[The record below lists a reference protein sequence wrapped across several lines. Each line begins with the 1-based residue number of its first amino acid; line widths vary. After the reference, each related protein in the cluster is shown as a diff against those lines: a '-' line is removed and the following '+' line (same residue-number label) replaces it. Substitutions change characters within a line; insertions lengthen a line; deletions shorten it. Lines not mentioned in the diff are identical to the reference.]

1 MLRALILASTLLF
14 MVLGGVASAQDN
26 LKGIKLLCN
35 YELYTRAVE
44 PGRDAWTIY
53 SPNGLEFIDG
63 KNLILYKIAPGI
75 DNFNLRSEKREYL
88 ALTSSIEIKKKNSR
102 DAEYYINRAD
112 LHTTYTLGGLKSQSP
127 CLKVDET
134 ESLPEILE
142 DMWRNV
148 STSIKSKRKI

>member
-1 MLRALILASTLLF
+1 MRPLILASSFLF
-14 MVLGGVASAQDN
+14 LVFSKNSSAQDN

-53 SPNGLEFIDG
+53 SPDGLEFIDS
-63 KNLILYKIAPGI
+63 KTLIFYKIAPGI

-102 DAEYYINRAD
+102 DAEYYIDRTD
-112 LHTTYTLGGLKSQSP
+112 LRTTYTLGGSKSQSP
-127 CLKVDET
+127 CLTAGEAD
-134 ESLPEILE
+134 SLPKILE

>member
-1 MLRALILASTLLF
+1 MIRILFITSSFLVLA
-14 MVLGGVASAQDN
+14 LGGVASAQDN

-53 SPNGLEFIDG
+53 SPEGLEFIDG

-102 DAEYYINRAD
+102 DAEYFINRTD

-127 CLKVDET
+127 CLTTSEAD
-134 ESLPEILE
+134 SLPKILE

>member
-1 MLRALILASTLLF
+1 MRILILVFSF
-14 MVLGGVASAQDN
+14 FVLVFSKSSNAQDN
-26 LKGIKLLCN
+26 LKGIKLLCK

-53 SPNGLEFIDG
+53 SPDGLEFIDS
-63 KNLILYKIAPGI
+63 KTLILYKIAPGI
-75 DNFNLRSEKREYL
+75 DNFNLRSEKREYF
-88 ALTSSIEIKKKNSR
+88 ALTNSIEIIKKNSR
-102 DAEYYINRAD
+102 DAEYYIDRTD

-127 CLKVDET
+127 CLTANET
-134 ESLPEILE
+134 DSLPKILE

>member
-1 MLRALILASTLLF
+1 MKKYILASSFLF
-14 MVLGGVASAQDN
+14 LVLSKSSNAQDN

-44 PGRDAWTIY
+44 PGRDAWMIY
-53 SPNGLEFIDG
+53 SPDGLEFIDS
-63 KNLILYKIAPGI
+63 KTLILYKIAPGI

-102 DAEYYINRAD
+102 DAEYYIDRTD
-112 LHTTYTLGGLKSQSP
+112 LHTTYRLGDSKSQSP
-127 CLKVDET
+127 CLTVGET
-134 ESLPEILE
+134 DNLPKILE
-142 DMWRNV
+142 SMWRNV